1 MLRLSDLFHAHS
13 STLSAQSSNPAALR
27 AVEALPLL
35 PQPPQGPNLL
45 LLCPC
50 EIAR

>member
-1 MLRLSDLFHAHS
+1 MLRLSDLFLHARNHGS
-13 STLSAQSSNPAALR
+13 DQSNPAALR
-27 AVEALPLL
+27 AVEALPPL
-35 PQPPQGPNLL
+35 PVPPHQGPNLL